1 MMAPPLYSGLDARR
15 GEFRLLQ
22 IEPAPALGD
31 VLVCSLQHARLPDKP
46 AFEALSYTW
55 GAPGILSEMQLNGQP
70 VPIQENAAAAL
81 RRLRRTT
88 GRRTLWVD
96 AICINQ
102 ADAREKEGQL
112 GLMRSLYE
120 QAAQV
125 CVWLGEPADGTAIAI
140 NDLHDPLLTRPWW
153 TRIWVV
159 QEVVVGSVVIFMVGS
174 DTFTWANIERSLARE
189 RKGLNALTG
198 VPNASG
204 ATEVFGTVLNPEL
217 CSTQDE
223 NFRIM
228 SRLRSLWATGT
239 FRLSIYDLLFQLRH
253 LQCTNPR
260 DRVFACLG
268 LATAGGQQLGIEPD
282 YTSSTRDLPSWVPNW
297 HAHTHRDAQ
306 PLLGWAA
313 DAPPRY
319 AACGAMEMEESGAA
333 VSYRAD
339 TDVLAVD
346 GLLFDTVAALSP
358 PWHPDASSS
367 PALTRRGA
375 PELAAWEALAL
386 DIDYACPYTTPESR
400 AEAFWRTQIADCA
413 GDPISSP
420 HPQTQTLSPR
430 DTGTGVGRV
439 YMEAFADRTQAKSWA
454 SQQPPSLPPSPDQSS
469 KPRPTDALAHLNV
482 WQLAGMNV
490 DSTHLH
496 WDLHAE
502 LRRIEPGFDTA
513 GSEHVYGTYLARIR
527 AACAHRRLLVTRR
540 GFMGLAPWN
549 AAVGDRVCVLRGG
562 RTMFL
567 LREGGSGEKRHRL
580 VGEAFVYGVMGGEAV
595 TLAGEGGKERMR
607 VLYLV

>member
-1 MMAPPLYSGLDARR
+1 
-15 GEFRLLQ
+15 FRLLQ

-31 VLVCSLQHARLPDKP
+31 VLVCSLQHARLSDSP

-55 GAPGILSEMQLNGQP
+55 GAPGVLSEMQLNGRLVP
-70 VPIQENAAAAL
+70 VQENAAAAL

-88 GRRTLWVD
+88 GRRTMWVD
-96 AICINQ
+96 AICIDQ

-112 GLMRSLYE
+112 GLMRSIYE

-125 CVWLGEPADGTAIAI
+125 CVWLGEPADGTAIA
-140 NDLHDPLLTRPWW
+140 LLTRPWW

-159 QEVVVGSVVIFMVGS
+159 QEVVVGSAVIFMVGS

-198 VPNASG
+198 VANASG
-204 ATEVFGTVLNPEL
+204 ATEVFGTLLNPEL
-217 CSTQDE
+217 CSIQDE
-223 NFRIM
+223 NFQLM

-239 FRLSIYDLLFQLRH
+239 FHLSIYDLLFQLRH

-268 LATAGGQQLGIEPD
+268 LATAGGRQLGIRPD
-282 YTSSTRDLPSWVPNW
+282 YTSSTHDLPSWVPNW

-313 DAPPRY
+313 DALPRY
-319 AACGAMEMEESGAA
+319 AACGAMEMMEGSGAA
-333 VSYRAD
+333 VSYRTDAD
-339 TDVLAVD
+339 ADADVLAVD
-346 GLLFDTVAALSP
+346 GLLFDTVTALSP

-413 GDPISSP
+413 
-420 HPQTQTLSPR
+420 
-430 DTGTGVGRV
+430 
-439 YMEAFADRTQAKSWA
+439 AFADRTQAKSWA
-454 SQQPPSLPPSPDQSS
+454 NQRPPSLRSSPDQSS
-469 KPRPTDALAHLNV
+469 KPHPTDALAHLNV

-490 DSTHLH
+490 DNTHLH

-513 GSEHVYGTYLARIR
+513 GSENVYATYLARIR

-540 GFMGLAPWN
+540 GFIGLAPWN

-562 RTMFL
+562 RTVFL
-567 LREGGSGEKRHRL
+567 LREVDFAGGCEGGGVSGEKRHKL
-580 VGEAFVYGVMGGEAV
+580 VGEAFVYGIMGGEAV
-595 TLAGEGGKERMR
+595 SVAGE
-607 VLYLV
+607 